1 MPQTI
6 LGTYAL
12 GVQIIGSNNTVAV
25 TFVKTESLK
34 RHRRHK
40 RKRWW
45 NTRHVAIRVDPQV
58 TRSRR

>member
-40 RKRWW
+40 RKRW
-45 NTRHVAIRVDPQV
+45 
-58 TRSRR
+58 